1 DLIELIDTQLL
12 VERLPQLIKQTK
24 ILSNLYDVVCTNPP
38 YMGSRGM
45 NNKLSKYLT
54 EHYPNTKSD
63 LSTVMMEKSLDLAK
77 NTGLISMINIP
88 VWMFL
93 KSYEKLRKDIIDNYT
108 FVNMLHLGRGVFG
121 SDFGTTAF
129 VISNNLISQYKD
141 VYRKLFKK
149 QESVDSLKQKEKW
162 FFENFG
168 YFNIDQ
174 NRFSGIPGSPIAYW
188 ISNSIISTFSDNEN
202 ISSRF
207 IPKFGMSVGE
217 G

>member
-1 DLIELIDTQLL
+1 
-12 VERLPQLIKQTK
+12 
-24 ILSNLYDVVCTNPP
+24 
-38 YMGSRGM
+38 
-45 NNKLSKYLT
+45 
-54 EHYPNTKSD
+54 
-63 LSTVMMEKSLDLAK
+63 
-77 NTGLISMINIP
+77 
-88 VWMFL
+88 
-93 KSYEKLRKDIIDNYT
+93 T

-129 VISNNLISQYKD
+129 VISKNLISQYKG

-149 QESVDSLKQKEKW
+149 QGAVDSLKQKEKW
-162 FFENFG
+162 LFENFG

-174 NRFSGIPGSPIAYW
+174 NRISEIPGSQIAYW

-217 G
+217 GQRYIREWYEVQFNKIKFNASSDKEFIKSNKKYAVLD

>member
-1 DLIELIDTQLL
+1 MISTFIKNQPNVEKTLNSIKNTFIDAKELGSVLNIEKDLYQNLEKSVKDFKEQEMDLIELIDTQLL

-129 VISNNLISQYKD
+129 VISKNLISQYKG
-141 VYRKLFKK
+141 VY
-149 QESVDSLKQKEKW
+149 
-162 FFENFG
+162 
-168 YFNIDQ
+168 
-174 NRFSGIPGSPIAYW
+174 
-188 ISNSIISTFSDNEN
+188 
-202 ISSRF
+202 
-207 IPKFGMSVGE
+207 
-217 G
+217 